1 MASDT
6 QFSHGAT
13 PFLGFARLMRLN
25 MSGTDLSPLAQQLI
39 QRASADPTDAAA
51 LLDAS
56 TILYICEQNELAQL
70 LQREALKT
78 QRHYVLPSARP
89 ARLRVLALKSPG
101 KLMVNVPL
109 ECLLENSDIE
119 LHIYYP
125 HGPDDDLSAAPEHDL
140 LFVTICETEDN
151 RPLLQGLSNTLRHWH
166 RPVLNR
172 PENIPN
178 VARNTASRLLADAP
192 GVLMPKNLRLPRSAL
207 QSLAATDGEAAA
219 HSLGLSY
226 PLTVRPLDTHAGDDL
241 HQVNSPA
248 DLAAVLPHL
257 PGDEGFVAP
266 FVDYRN
272 ADGQFRKYRIMLIGG
287 QPFVAHA
294 AISSHWMIHYL
305 NAGMATD
312 AAKRAEE
319 AEFMGHFDHAF
330 AQRHASALQSI
341 YQRMGLDYLGID
353 CSETPDGRLLVFE
366 VDHAMVVHDM
376 DPVDLYPYKP
386 AIVHKLFAAFRTL
399 LLERS
404 VSRVTA

>member
-1 MASDT
+1 MASDN

-39 QRASADPTDAAA
+39 QRAGADPTDAAA

-56 TILYICEQNELAQL
+56 TILYICEQNELARL
-70 LQREALKT
+70 LQQEALKT

-89 ARLRVLALKSPG
+89 ARLRVLALKSLG

-151 RPLLQGLSNTLRHWH
+151 RPLLQGLSHTLRHWH
-166 RPVLNR
+166 KPVLNR

-207 QSLAATDGEAAA
+207 QSLAAADGEAAA
-219 HSLGLSY
+219 HKLGLAY

-266 FVDYRN
+266 FIDYRN
-272 ADGQFRKYRIMLIGG
+272 DDGQFRKYRIMLIGG
-287 QPFVAHA
+287 RPFVAHA

-312 AAKRAEE
+312 ATKRTEE

-330 AQRHASALQSI
+330 AQRHASALQCI
-341 YQRMGLDYLGID
+341 YQRIGLDYLGID

-386 AIVHKLFAAFRTL
+386 ALMHKLFAAFRTL

-404 VSRVTA
+404 VSSVTA